1 MLGASPPPKKKQK
14 VGELGVGLSTDE
26 EVGTPEK
33 SEHLVKEEVETPEK
47 VPERRGKR
55 CVEVQWHESGVVKKL
70 LKDCGFGADFKV
82 MGNSAQ
88 GPTVGCLAC
97 MMKQSMKESTSGQ
110 DAGDASNAAVD
121 ALRIGNWAPAAI
133 PEQSIKKFKKTL
145 NRHLSGKR
153 HRQATV
159 PESDWRP
166 ESDGRDVPSD
176 AQMRSVYDEVK
187 KSPMV
192 PPPCCLG
199 RLAVI
204 CCGEQFGRCTCGW
217 GGGQVRPVGQVL
229 FII

>member
-1 MLGASPPPKKKQK
+1 MLDASPPPKKKKK

-33 SEHLVKEEVETPEK
+33 SERLVKEEVGTPEK

-82 MGNSAQ
+82 MGNSAR

-110 DAGDASNAAVD
+110 DAGDATVD

-153 HRQATV
+153 HQQATKKIE
-159 PESDWRP
+159 P
-166 ESDGRDVPSD
+166 DGPCHEQDVPSD
-176 AQMRSVYDEVK
+176 AQMRIVYDEVK

-192 PPPCCLG
+192 PPPCCL
-199 RLAVI
+199 L
-204 CCGEQFGRCTCGW
+204 
-217 GGGQVRPVGQVL
+217 
-229 FII
+229 

>member
-1 MLGASPPPKKKQK
+1 MLAASPPPKKKQK
-14 VGELGVGLSTDE
+14 VGELGVGLSTDAKE
-26 EVGTPEK
+26 E
-33 SEHLVKEEVETPEK
+33 LVKEEVGTPEK

-55 CVEVQWHESGVVKKL
+55 RGEVKWHEVGVVKKL

-82 MGNSAQ
+82 MGSSAC

-97 MMKQSMKESTSGQ
+97 MKKQSMKESTSGQ
-110 DAGDASNAAVD
+110 HAGDATVD
-121 ALRIGNWAPAAI
+121 ALRIGNWAPATI
-133 PEQSIKKFKKTL
+133 PEQCIKKFKKTL

-153 HRQATV
+153 HWQASKLVWETSPAGRRV
-159 PESDWRP
+159 IDA
-166 ESDGRDVPSD
+166 GRDVPSD
-176 AQMRSVYDEVK
+176 AQMRIVYDEVK

-199 RLAVI
+199 RIAVI